1 LLVWP
6 CTLSAW
12 QTLEQQGRNIG
23 STIISKAQLENS
35 LDRFNIMMPDAAFD
49 QFWATLDASADS
61 TSIAQFLSITAPSKD
76 G

>member
-1 LLVWP
+1 MLLWP

-12 QTLEQQGRNIG
+12 QTLEQQGRHIG
-23 STIISKAQLENS
+23 NTIISKAQLENS
-35 LDRFNIMMPDAAFD
+35 LGRFNTIMPDAAFD

-61 TSIAQFLSITAPSKD
+61 ISIAQFLSETAPSKD